1 MDGEQAADWA
11 NGCGIKVEEAIEVFP
26 GIHVRG
32 KGVLVEEFKVEFHL
46 REYLVPQE
54 VGGGIRDAGKDGNE
68 VGF

>member
-1 MDGEQAADWA
+1 M
-11 NGCGIKVEEAIEVFP
+11 FP